1 MAQHKDL
8 TGTDLHEPKGMSTA
22 TAGAADVGKV
32 VASDG
37 AGGSTVR
44 KLKASELDTSAGSG
58 LKQTVHVDGTATGTI
73 VVETIDK
80 EFFLI
85 GPSAAATVVL
95 ELPDPSL
102 ADNLGR
108 VVTVK
113 RSNTSTGTLAVT
125 TPLSGNI
132 DGDASWVVFDKFTA
146 YTFVSDG
153 TNWSVAYAFAE
164 NMHGWANYG
173 DSVQIVSAKTSLTAA
188 TRNVITNDG
197 LSSFTDKTQLPDGI
211 TDLWD
216 STSNT
221 FVHVNVGDTYMV
233 RILIKIDGA
242 AANDVV
248 VLSMREK
255 GGSLDF
261 INETIILSKSAG
273 AEHDI
278 VKNYMIFAD
287 AGTVA
292 NGVELAITPDS
303 TTNLFDIFFMIT
315 RIHRGRN

>member
-8 TGTDLHEPKGMSTA
+8 TGTDLHEPKGMSSA

-37 AGGSTVR
+37 AGASTVR
-44 KLKASELDTSAGSG
+44 KLKGSELDTSTGSG
-58 LKQTVHVDGTATGTI
+58 LKQSVHVNASATGTI
-73 VVETIDK
+73 VVETIDR
-80 EFFLI
+80 EFFLL
-85 GPSAAATVVL
+85 GPAAAATVVL
-95 ELPDPSL
+95 ELPDPTL
-102 ADNLGR
+102 ANNLGR

-113 RSNTSTGTLAVT
+113 RSNTTTGTLAVT
-125 TPLSGNI
+125 TPLSGTI
-132 DGDASWVVFDKFTA
+132 DGDTSWTIFDKFTS
-146 YTFVSDG
+146 YTFMADG

-173 DSVQIVSAKTSLTAA
+173 DSVQIVTAKTSLTAA
-188 TRNVITNDG
+188 TRNVITNNG

-216 STSNT
+216 STGNT
-221 FVHVNVGDTYMV
+221 FVHINAGDTYMV
-233 RILIKIDGA
+233 RVLFKIDGA

-261 INETIILSKSAG
+261 INETIVLQKTAG

-287 AGTVA
+287 AGTVT

-303 TTNLFDIFFMIT
+303 TTNLWDIFFMIT

>member
-22 TAGAADVGKV
+22 TGGATDVGKV

-37 AGGSTVR
+37 AGGSSVR
-44 KLKASELDTSAGSG
+44 KLIASELDSTAGSG
-58 LKQTVHVDGTATGTI
+58 IHQSVHVDASATGTI
-73 VVETIDK
+73 VVSTINK
-80 EFFLI
+80 EFFLL
-85 GPSAAATVVL
+85 GPAAAATVVL
-95 ELPDPSL
+95 ELPDPTL
-102 ADNLGR
+102 TGTLGQP
-108 VVTVK
+108 VTVK
-113 RSNTSTGTLAVT
+113 RSNSSTGTLSVT
-125 TPLSGNI
+125 SPISGTI
-132 DGDASWVVFDKFTA
+132 EEDTSWDIFDKFTA
-146 YTFVSDG
+146 YTFISDG
-153 TNWSVAYAFAE
+153 TNWSVAYAYAE

-173 DSVQIVSAKTSLTAA
+173 DSVQIVTAKTSLTAA

-221 FVHVNVGDTYMV
+221 FVHVNAGDTYMV
-233 RILIKIDGA
+233 RILFKIDGA
-242 AANDVV
+242 AANDVI

-261 INETIILSKSAG
+261 INDTIVLQKTAG

-287 AGTVA
+287 AGTVT

-303 TTNLFDIFFMIT
+303 TTNLWDVFFMIT